1 MKPPIKSQS
10 DMTGTIAESPRS
22 FALSTMPTMALRKLH
37 AMRDLAKLPFTVE
50 PSCSP
55 LHAAVLHGHVDHVI
69 RYIASAP
76 LLVHAVDRHGNTPLH
91 HACVIGQHEIARLL
105 VEGGGDV
112 DARNATGHTPLH
124 KAALGGHM
132 ACVALLI
139 ESHANVLRKNEKG
152 QYASDLAGWRMHTDV
167 TKYLR
172 DLDLKAI
179 LQILPD
185 EQGNTRLHYAAAC
198 NKLNAVISILQDR
211 MQNDVDVRNKAGETP
226 LHAAAREGHYDI
238 IEALVARGANPCAVT
253 LSGECAVTLAGG
265 HHIRVRNGLLRLERT
280 YLTDQFDQE
289 ENGNSALHVAC
300 ALGRVSLVKELLDS
314 NDDLDCINHDGN
326 TPLHVAVAHDR
337 VDVVTFLLAN
347 APMIDVTVRNNVGQ
361 SAADLGSSSPSLRWS
376 LLRAEAEVVARYCV
390 DSVVESWDRQM
401 L

>member
-55 LHAAVLHGHVDHVI
+55 LHAAVLHGHVDRVI
-69 RYIASAP
+69 WYIASAP
-76 LLVHAVDRHGNTPLH
+76 LLVHAVDRVGDNSNCLVNPWIFNSFSSCT
-91 HACVIGQHEIARLL
+91 HEIARLL

-185 EQGNTRLHYAAAC
+185 EVLH
-198 NKLNAVISILQDR
+198 ID
-211 MQNDVDVRNKAGETP
+211 P
-226 LHAAAREGHYDI
+226 
-238 IEALVARGANPCAVT
+238 ALIVPDPST
-253 LSGECAVTLAGG
+253 LV
-265 HHIRVRNGLLRLERT
+265 
-280 YLTDQFDQE
+280 
-289 ENGNSALHVAC
+289 
-300 ALGRVSLVKELLDS
+300 
-314 NDDLDCINHDGN
+314 
-326 TPLHVAVAHDR
+326 
-337 VDVVTFLLAN
+337 
-347 APMIDVTVRNNVGQ
+347 
-361 SAADLGSSSPSLRWS
+361 
-376 LLRAEAEVVARYCV
+376 
-390 DSVVESWDRQM
+390 
-401 L
+401 